1 MQLDLFDGGKS
12 EAVVYAFPKEAQV
25 SQAHQI
31 AQQLVAL
38 DFVAGKMLWQSVT
51 QELRKALRRDGLK
64 TEEIRQHVAVLACDV
79 HDLVRSLSQ
88 KPRSR
93 CVLLTLDG
101 KRFELDAH
109 RGGEAGAVM
118 GRGAKLLAG
127 VGSAH
132 EDTEQEFARARE
144 DAR

>member
-1 MQLDLFDGGKS
+1 MQLDLFESGKR
-12 EAVVYAFPKEAQV
+12 EAVIYAFPKEAQV
-25 SQAHQI
+25 SEAHQI

-38 DFVAGKMLWQSVT
+38 DFVAGKILWQSVT
-51 QELRKALRRDGLK
+51 RELRKALRRDGLK
-64 TEEIRQHVAVLACDV
+64 TDEIRQHVAVLACDV

-88 KPRSR
+88 KPYSR
-93 CVLLTLDG
+93 CVVLTLDR

-109 RGGEAGAVM
+109 RGGEAGALM

-132 EDTEQEFARARE
+132 EDIGQEFARTRE

>member
-1 MQLDLFDGGKS
+1 MQLDLFDREKT
-12 EAVVYAFPKEAQV
+12 EAAIYAFPKEVRV
-25 SQAHQI
+25 SHAHQI

-79 HDLVRSLSQ
+79 HDLVQFLSQ
-88 KPRSR
+88 KPCSR
-93 CVLLTLDG
+93 CVVLTLDG
-101 KRFELDAH
+101 KRFELEAH

-132 EDTEQEFARARE
+132 EGSEQEFALARE